1 MNFRRTFSDKPNAFR
16 CKDTNSGYVF
26 PLIVKN
32 WKLLSPDIQR
42 LKYLQK
48 VCFIPDGC
56 WCHVPQN
63 KCMVKVENDFISPF
77 QPNFH
82 FYTPGKQNQVFKLFG
97 NTSSKSDASADVHIP
112 TLWVPLPVYSPSF
125 TKMQPYEKSQYVRF
139 LDSWFMIPTCFK

>member
-82 FYTPGKQNQVFKLFG
+82 FHTPGKQNQVFKFFG
-97 NTSSKSDASADVHIP
+97 NTEFEIWCICRCAYSHSLGTTSSLLPKFYKDAAIWEIP
-112 TLWVPLPVYSPSF
+112 ICQIF
-125 TKMQPYEKSQYVRF
+125 G
-139 LDSWFMIPTCFK
+139 FMIHDSNMF